1 VSVGRRSEL
10 SDEPDRVAWV
20 LVERGWKVVDAQ
32 GVKVGKVDEV
42 LADEQTDIFHGLIV
56 NGKEIFAERIAEIR
70 EGEIRLL

>member
-1 VSVGRRSEL
+1 MSVGRRFEL

-20 LVERGWKVVDAQ
+20 LVERGWKVVDAK
-32 GVKVGKVDEV
+32 GDKVGKVDEV
-42 LADEQTDIFHGLIV
+42 LADEQTDIFHGLMV